1 MPLTT
6 TTNPSS
12 RCSGD
17 GTKRTFREIQG
28 SAEYSSFMEMVVT
41 GAAGYVGSH
50 VCHELLA
57 QGFDVIAVDDLSTG
71 KHAFLDA
78 RVRFFHGKV
87 QNEKFLRDVFSQLKD
102 HSGSGV
108 IHCAGLKFAGESV
121 KYPLEYYENNSVA
134 VQVLTKVMAEF
145 SINALVFSSSCSVY
159 GSLKDLTPVSETS
172 ELNPVSPYGRSKL
185 FAEKII
191 SDAISSSDLKAVALR
206 YFNVAGNAAGVGFDV
221 SPFNLLPNLYRA
233 ISSKSTFKV
242 FGGDYKTPDGS
253 CVRDYVDV
261 SLLAKAHVVA
271 LQKLLSGSPLEFA
284 YNLGSGVGA
293 SVLEILN
300 AAKTGIDLNLKSESA
315 SARAGDPA
323 QILADVSLAER
334 DLDWDHCVSI
344 EEMVIS
350 GWKAWNPELT

>member
-1 MPLTT
+1 M
-6 TTNPSS
+6 N
-12 RCSGD
+12 
-17 GTKRTFREIQG
+17 EVI
-28 SAEYSSFMEMVVT
+28 VT

-50 VCHELLA
+50 VCHELLV
-57 QGFDVIAVDDLSTG
+57 QGFDVIAIDDLSTG
-71 KHAFLDA
+71 KREFLDA
-78 RVRFFHGKV
+78 RVRFFQGKV
-87 QNEKFLRDVFSQLKD
+87 QDEKFLREVLSQLKNP
-102 HSGSGV
+102 SRSGV

-134 VQVLTKVMAEF
+134 VQVLIKATAEF

-159 GSLKDLTPVSETS
+159 GSLKDLKPVSETS
-172 ELNPVSPYGRSKL
+172 ELTPVSPYGRSKL

-191 SDAISSSDLKAVALR
+191 IDAMSSSELKAVALR
-206 YFNVAGNAAGVGFDV
+206 YFNVAGNSAGVGFDV

-233 ISSKSTFKV
+233 ISSKSTFTV

-271 LQKLLSGSPLEFA
+271 LQKLLSGSALEFA

-293 SVLEILN
+293 SVFEIVN
-300 AAKTGIDLNLKSESA
+300 AAKTGIDSKLKSELV

-323 QILADVSLAER
+323 QILADVSLAKR
-334 DLDWDHCVSI
+334 DLDWNHCVSI

-350 GWKAWNPELT
+350 GWNAWNPELI

>member
-1 MPLTT
+1 M
-6 TTNPSS
+6 N
-12 RCSGD
+12 
-17 GTKRTFREIQG
+17 EVI
-28 SAEYSSFMEMVVT
+28 VT

-50 VCHELLA
+50 VCHELLS
-57 QGFDVIAVDDLSTG
+57 QGFEVIAIDDLSTG
-71 KHAFLDA
+71 KREFLDA
-78 RVRFFHGKV
+78 RVRFFQGKV
-87 QNEKFLRDVFSQLKD
+87 QDEKVLREAFSKLKD
-102 HSGSGV
+102 PSQSGV

-134 VQVLTKVMAEF
+134 VQVLIKAMAEF

-159 GSLKDLTPVSETS
+159 GSLKDLNPVSETS

-191 SDAISSSDLKAVALR
+191 SDAMSSSELKAVALR
-206 YFNVAGNAAGVGFDV
+206 YFNVAGNAAGVGFDI

-233 ISSKSTFKV
+233 ISSNSIFRV
-242 FGGDYKTPDGS
+242 FGDDYKTPDGS

-271 LQKLLSGSPLEFA
+271 LQRLFSDSPLEFA

-293 SVLEILN
+293 SVFEIVN
-300 AAKTGIDLNLKSESA
+300 AAKARIDANLRSESA

-323 QILADVSLAER
+323 QILADVSLAKR
-334 DLDWDHCVSI
+334 DLGWEHPVSI
-344 EEMVIS
+344 EEMVLS
-350 GWKAWNPELT
+350 GWDAWNPEVI

>member
-1 MPLTT
+1 
-6 TTNPSS
+6 
-12 RCSGD
+12 
-17 GTKRTFREIQG
+17 
-28 SAEYSSFMEMVVT
+28 METIVT

-50 VCHELLA
+50 VCNELLN
-57 QGFDVIAVDDLSTG
+57 QGFDVVAIDDLSTG
-71 KHAFLDA
+71 KKEFLDA
-78 RVRFFHGKV
+78 RASFFQGKV
-87 QNEKFLRDVFSQLKD
+87 QDAEFLNNVFSQLKVPER
-102 HSGSGV
+102 SGV

-121 KYPLEYYENNSVA
+121 KYPLSYYENNSVA
-134 VQVLTKVMAEF
+134 VQVLLKAMSNF
-145 SINALVFSSSCSVY
+145 SLNALVFSSSCSVY
-159 GSLKDLTPVSETS
+159 GSLKDLKPVMETA

-185 FAEKII
+185 FAEKMI
-191 SDAISSSDLKAVALR
+191 SDAMSSSELKAVALR

-233 ISSKSTFKV
+233 ISSNSTFSV

-271 LQKLLSGSPLEFA
+271 LQKLLSEAPLEFA

-293 SVLEILN
+293 SVFEIVN
-300 AAKTGIDLNLKSESA
+300 AAKSGINSNLKSEST

-323 QILADVSLAER
+323 QILADVSLAKR
-334 DLDWDHCVSI
+334 DLGWDHRISI

-350 GWKAWNPELT
+350 GWDAWNPDLISSISI